1 MGRRR
6 RVHGLILDLTRVED
20 GEVVPLDELIVEPPV
35 EENVIPTNCGTC
47 GNMRICRWTLEDV
60 AVCFFCYQLSQASDD
75 VAAFLRNAYSKP
87 CEFCGVSDRI
97 KHMDH
102 RNMFL
107 KSHAIMDMVNMSLE
121 CVKAEVE
128 KCQLLCIPCHKRVT
142 AAEHRY
148 GFIKKKKYICKMQ
161 RSGESVTEIRDK
173 YATLYEK
180 VMNKVYNQ
188 IKSGISQG
196 IIR

>member
-1 MGRRR
+1 
-6 RVHGLILDLTRVED
+6 VED

-35 EENVIPTNCGTC
+35 HQAPVKESIPLTKCGKC
-47 GNMRICRWTLEDV
+47 GIMHPCRQKLEDV
-60 AVCFFCYQLSQASDD
+60 VTVCFFCYRLTQASDD

-87 CEFCGVSDRI
+87 CEFCGDSDRI
-97 KHMDH
+97 KNMDH

-142 AAEHRY
+142 SAEHRY
-148 GFIKKKKYICKMQ
+148 GFIKKKKYMCKMQ

-180 VMNKVYNQ
+180 VMNKVYNR
-188 IKSGISQG
+188 IKSGNSEG